1 MTENQNNQPRG
12 IRNNNP
18 GNIRHGANWIGLE
31 PNSKELD
38 KSFCVFKS
46 PVYGIR
52 ALAKVLLNYQRLY
65 KINTIRGIINRYAP
79 PNENNTDS
87 YINAVANQLGIGA
100 DDLIDIKEPCILV
113 VLIKAII
120 RHENGVQPYDT
131 QTILEGIEI
140 A

>member
-1 MTENQNNQPRG
+1 MTQPRG

-18 GNIRHGANWIGLE
+18 GNIRHGASWIGLE
-31 PNSKELD
+31 SNSKELD

-79 PNENNTDS
+79 PNENDTNSYVDS
-87 YINAVANQLGIGA
+87 VASQLGVTA

-113 VLIKAII
+113 ILIKAII
-120 RHENGVQPYDT
+120 KHENGVQPYST
-131 QTILEGIEI
+131 ETILKGLDIV
-140 A
+140 